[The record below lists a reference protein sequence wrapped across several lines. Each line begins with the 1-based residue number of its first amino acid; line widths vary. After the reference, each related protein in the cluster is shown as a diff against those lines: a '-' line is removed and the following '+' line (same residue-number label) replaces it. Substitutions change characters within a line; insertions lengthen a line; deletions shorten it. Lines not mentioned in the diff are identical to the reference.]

1 MLLALGLVVF
11 FGIIYSL
18 GRLERK
24 RRMLYF
30 RNVLKIFHNE
40 NDEIFI
46 NEKTKIVVG
55 APVPYG
61 DTVKYEIDVVFEDV
75 TVEKLT
81 VTDKLS
87 KDEPV
92 SFKGPWKHD
101 IYKVLR
107 NKYTYYT
114 DLSRNSNV
122 VQMKSKKELYAD
134 RYKKYIAT
142 RAYN

>member
-1 MLLALGLVVF
+1 
-11 FGIIYSL
+11 
-18 GRLERK
+18 
-24 RRMLYF
+24 MLYF
-30 RNVLKIFHNE
+30 RNVIKIFHNE
-40 NDEIFI
+40 NDEISI
-46 NEKTKIVVG
+46 NEKTKIVVSH
-55 APVPYG
+55 PVPYG
-61 DTVKYEIDVVFEDV
+61 DTFKYDINVIFEGV
-75 TVEKLT
+75 TVENLT

-92 SFKGPWKHD
+92 AFKGPWKHD

-107 NKYTYYT
+107 NKYIYYT

-122 VQMKSKKELYAD
+122 VQMKSKNELYAD

>member
-1 MLLALGLVVF
+1 MYIALGLVVF
-11 FGIIYSL
+11 FGVFYTL

-30 RNVLKIFHNE
+30 RNVRKIFHNE
-40 NDEIFI
+40 RNEIHI
-46 NEKTKIVVG
+46 NEKTKVVMSE
-55 APVPYG
+55 PVPYG
-61 DTVKYEIDVVFEDV
+61 DTVKYDISVMFEDII
-75 TVEKLT
+75 VEHFTLA
-81 VTDKLS
+81 DKLS
-87 KDEPV
+87 RDETV

-107 NKYTYYT
+107 NKYAYYT
-114 DLSRNSNV
+114 ELSRTSNV
-122 VQMKSKKELYAD
+122 VQLKSKNELYAD